1 MKLTYDDI
9 INKHKDKACV
19 VSMHGPSLNKDIKKI
34 EEKQKAGDIIRIST
48 NEWFDFFEIKPDYW
62 VVSNGEFN
70 IEDSK
75 TGGGVW
81 KQRNYPM
88 DVFNKYDVP
97 LLYNSVV
104 DLTPPDF
111 VEKNLKCDYMAYD
124 SKHFKGHKC
133 RNILENFKKHYETHK
148 NFEYKE
154 YGNNSMIWKKPDI
167 DNENVNEHCARIH
180 GVYAASWSRTNKCC
194 PEEISEKTF
203 QEILQQI
210 SGHSKHMG
218 PGQTVGLVCV
228 AFAVIMGCNPIY
240 VSGLDLDY
248 SLGYAG
254 EIKNYGVNAGNLG
267 HWKYVFRE
275 HLLDDME
282 ILKESAELL
291 GSKII
296 NLNHDSWYDS
306 FEKGE
311 L

>member
-1 MKLTYDDI
+1 
-9 INKHKDKACV
+9 
-19 VSMHGPSLNKDIKKI
+19 
-34 EEKQKAGDIIRIST
+34 
-48 NEWFDFFEIKPDYW
+48 
-62 VVSNGEFN
+62 
-70 IEDSK
+70 
-75 TGGGVW
+75 
-81 KQRNYPM
+81 
-88 DVFNKYDVP
+88 
-97 LLYNSVV
+97 
-104 DLTPPDF
+104 
-111 VEKNLKCDYMAYD
+111 
-124 SKHFKGHKC
+124 
-133 RNILENFKKHYETHK
+133 
-148 NFEYKE
+148 
-154 YGNNSMIWKKPDI
+154 MIWKKPDI

-254 EIKNYGVNAGNLG
+254 EIKNYGVN
-267 HWKYVFRE
+267 
-275 HLLDDME
+275 DDME